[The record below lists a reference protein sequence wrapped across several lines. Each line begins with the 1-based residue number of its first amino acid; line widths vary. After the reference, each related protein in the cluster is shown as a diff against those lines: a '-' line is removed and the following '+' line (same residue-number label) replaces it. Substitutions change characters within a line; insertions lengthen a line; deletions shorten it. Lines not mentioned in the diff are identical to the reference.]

1 MKKTNKRVLSLSLVL
16 AMVAT
21 LLPNMPDSA
30 VTVKADDKISP
41 DVSDLVQIKV
51 GDKTQT
57 MDLYMNGVYETKLTG
72 VSGSTTAK
80 LLVNGKETDLTETFD
95 AGDSQDVYIRLQDGE
110 LKDSVDD
117 GIVHTAA
124 WTGDFE
130 NKGFDF
136 IDDEGN
142 SYSIKGW
149 TPSDSNAELDYVGG
163 GIYSKTFN
171 MNALA
176 SDIVLAA
183 PSSGYKVAFDDGWDY
198 SIGAGGGS
206 DNIGVTFPAGTTAFT
221 VACDEINKK
230 VYDSVNTAGFK
241 ITQNGGKPEIDGVP
255 FVTSISF
262 IGDARES
269 GDNNWKADLEGY
281 EFTPITDTLYR
292 YQKTFNKGS
301 YNYKCVFN
309 YSSWYEAEAD
319 NRKLDI
325 NADNTNVV
333 FLYNTET
340 GKLTDS
346 INNANDVAAALG
358 MKAAP
363 AEAKV
368 NANANGTLE
377 FVTVADGA
385 KTVNLVYG
393 KKSEVEAKGE
403 AALSKAVCKK
413 LDNGGFS
420 SGNIVMGDDTAD
432 IVYYYDVDGKPVLDG
447 AASDTVTIGG
457 ARYSVYK
464 KAKFD
469 GRGVNV
475 PGTFPG
481 PSWDAASNAMTY
493 KGNGLYEYTFE
504 NVPAA
509 NYEYKISMGSW
520 SENYGKG
527 GIADGANIA
536 VTVPKTQDVTV
547 FYNDFTH
554 NSVTTIDYI
563 FADITLSGTGIPE
576 GTKLGDSGL
585 TGIYTAVV
593 AMKKGT
599 YNDIKLTYNN
609 KDYKFDSI
617 NVNEDKDVTFYFDP
631 VSEIFYCNASNEK
644 VEEADIYYNTKD
656 IEYKSVYGAVATGK
670 EITFSITTGTDVTN
684 AKMVIKGVEAKN
696 LDMTKAGDA
705 KDGKQKWSVTTKFST
720 IGEEHY
726 YFALSNGSSV
736 VIYADDDG
744 NYGTG
749 KVTDLTNIKDYD
761 LVVYKAGFETPDW
774 MKDAVIY
781 QIFPERFNNGD
792 LTNDFAQTSARGEVD
807 YEYITD
813 WNTLPENPEQETL
826 LKDKMDAYKA
836 TGAYVGDGNWSNE
849 IYGGDLKG
857 ITERIDYL
865 KALGVNVIYLN
876 PVFSS
881 ISSHRYDTS
890 DYNIIDPI
898 LGDLGDFEELTQ
910 VAEANGM
917 HVVLDG
923 VFNHVSDDSKYFD
936 RYYKYLEAGTDTI
949 GAYPFW
955 AYVYD
960 TMSEQGVSEDTAKDM
975 AKKYFAD
982 NYGITD
988 FSYTE
993 WFDVFTTTLKDDN
1006 KNDVVD
1012 NIGLRAGKA
1021 VYGYDGWWGYD
1032 SMPIIKATNGSEY
1045 QTGNWAQEII
1055 GNDDGTS
1062 VGQYWISKG
1071 SDGWRLDVANE
1082 VSDETWQNFRKSVK
1096 ALDSDA
1102 VIIGEIW
1109 TDATEYLLGDMYD
1122 SVMNYVFRNAV
1133 LGYAKGGTATD
1144 ATNALERIR
1153 ERYPEEAFYAMM
1165 NLVGS
1170 HDTAR
1175 VLSYLDGI
1183 DDDRNQKEIEKAF
1196 PNYENTSDTAKRR
1209 QYLVA
1214 FLQFTYA
1221 GAPTIYYGD
1230 EIGMVGA
1237 DDPDDRRAF
1246 EWGKGNKELVTWYA
1260 TLADIRSQY
1269 SALRTG
1275 SVEPLNTGDDAI
1287 MGYVRSDDK
1296 DTITVLANNADKD
1309 KDVTVAI
1316 AESDTRAAAKI
1327 TDVISGKEYTVT
1339 DGKATVTVP
1348 AYSGVILT
1356 NDVKTVSVDEAA
1368 LAPAYDPS
1376 YAVAKKVPV
1385 TSLTVDKTNVELKE
1399 KETTKLTA
1407 TVAPANASCTDVSW
1421 TSSDE
1426 GIATV
1431 SQDGAVTA
1439 IKAGTVTITATAVYG
1454 ADVSATYNVT
1464 ITKAEEIKKDDDQK
1478 DNPKVDDPKKD
1489 DDKKDNPKSD
1499 DSKKDDNKADNTDT
1513 DTKTPAKDNT
1523 TSTVSKVNWTNE
1535 VDTIKKAS
1543 AKDTIV
1549 VKMDDTGIISKDAI
1563 AAVKGTDKKLVL
1575 DMGDGIKWIIN
1586 GSDVS
1591 KVPAKD
1597 INMSV
1602 TVGSKSVPEN
1612 VIKSSNVEKD
1622 AKKVVQI
1629 SLGHDGEF
1637 GFKPVLSI
1645 DIGKEYAGKYA
1656 NLYYYNKDKKALEGQ
1671 LSVKIADDG
1680 TALLTFEHASDYVIS
1695 VTEKAAIDTTKKS
1708 ATKTGDNNDL
1718 VLYMSLMGLAAAAI
1732 AAGAYRKKT
1741 TCK

>member
-1 MKKTNKRVLSLSLVL
+1 MKKSNRRILSLSLAL

-21 LLPNMPDSA
+21 MLPNIPETA
-30 VTVKADDKISP
+30 LTVKADDRVSP
-41 DVSDLVQIKV
+41 NVSDLVQIKA
-51 GDKTQT
+51 GDTIQT

-72 VSGSTTAK
+72 ISGSTKAE
-80 LLVNGKETDLTETFD
+80 LLINGEKTELSDSFD
-95 AGDSQDVYIRLQDGE
+95 AGESQDVYIRLQNGE

-124 WTGDFE
+124 LTGNFYGLE
-130 NKGFDF
+130 FL
-136 IDDEGN
+136 DEDGERFN
-142 SYSIKGW
+142 IKSWDPG
-149 TPSDSNAELDYVGG
+149 DLNGELDYVGG
-163 GIYSKTFN
+163 GLYSRTFS
-171 MNALA
+171 MNELTE
-176 SDIVLAA
+176 DVQVNDG
-183 PSSGYKVAFDDGWDY
+183 GYKVAFDDNWNY
-198 SIGAGGGS
+198 SIGDGS
-206 DNIGVTFPAGTTAFT
+206 GNIAVTLPAGTKSFT
-221 VACDEINKK
+221 VLCDEINQK
-230 VYDSVNTAGFK
+230 VYDSVRTSAFNVP
-241 ITQNGGKPEIDGVP
+241 QNSGEIKKNALS
-255 FVTSISF
+255 TNISI
-262 IGDARES
+262 IGTVRGS
-269 GDNNWKADLEGY
+269 GDSDWDASKTGY
-281 EFTPITDTLYR
+281 EFTPITDKLYI
-292 YQKTFNKGS
+292 YSKTFNKGK
-301 YNYKCVFN
+301 YEYKCVFDYAN
-309 YSSWYEAEAD
+309 WYEAEAG
-319 NRKLDI
+319 NRSLDI

-340 GKLTDS
+340 GRLTDS
-346 INNANDVAAALG
+346 INNANDVAATLG
-358 MKAAP
+358 MQVAP

-368 NANANGTLE
+368 NVNANGSVE

-385 KTVNLVYG
+385 NAVYLVYG
-393 KKSEVEAKGE
+393 KKSEVEAKGD
-403 AALSKAVCKK
+403 AALHKVVCKK

-420 SGNIVMGDDTAD
+420 SGNIVIGDESAD
-432 IVYYYDVDGKPVLDG
+432 VVYYYEVDGTPVLDG
-447 AASDTVTIGG
+447 TASETDTLGG
-457 ARYSVYK
+457 VKYSIYK
-464 KAKFD
+464 KSTFE
-469 GRGVNV
+469 GRLVNV

-481 PSWDAASNAMTY
+481 PSWDAASNVMTY
-493 KGNGLYEYTFE
+493 KGNGLYEYTFK

-536 VTVPKTQDVTV
+536 VTVPETQDVTV

-563 FADITLSGTGIPE
+563 FADITLSGTGIPA
-576 GTKLGDSGL
+576 GTKLEDSGL

-593 AMKKGT
+593 AMKNGT
-599 YNDIKLTYNN
+599 YDDVKLTYNN
-609 KDYKFDSI
+609 KDYKFDRI
-617 NVNEDKDVTFYFDP
+617 EVNEAKDVTFYFDP
-631 VSEIFYCNASNEK
+631 VSEIYYCNASNITVDENY
-644 VEEADIYYNTKD
+644 IYYDTKD
-656 IEYKSVYGAVATGK
+656 TDYKSIYGAVATDTD
-670 EITFSITTGTDVTN
+670 ITFCITTGEDVTT
-684 AKMVIKGVEAKN
+684 AKMVIKGVEPKN
-696 LDMTKAGDA
+696 LEMKKNGDA
-705 KDGKQKWSVTTKFST
+705 VAGKQKWSVTTKFST

-749 KVTDLTNIKDYD
+749 KVTDLTNIQPYD
-761 LVVYKAGFETPDW
+761 LVIYKKGFETPDW

-781 QIFPERFNNGD
+781 QIFPDRFNNGD
-792 LTNDFAQTSARGEVD
+792 LTNDFVQTSARGEVD
-807 YEYITD
+807 YEYMNN
-813 WNTLPENPEQETL
+813 WYTLPENPEQEL
-826 LKDKMDAYKA
+826 IDGNLEAYKA
-836 TGAYVGDGNWSNE
+836 TGAYLGDGNWSNE

-898 LGDLGDFEELTQ
+898 LGDLGDFEELTK

-936 RYYKYLEAGTDTI
+936 RYYKYLEAGTDII
-949 GAYPFW
+949 GAYPYW

-960 TMSEQGVSEDTAKDM
+960 TMSEQGVSQDTAEDM

-993 WFDVFTTTLKDDN
+993 WFDVFTTSLKDDN
-1006 KNDVVD
+1006 GNAVADK
-1012 NIGLRAGKA
+1012 IGLRAGKA

-1045 QTGNWAQEII
+1045 QTGNWAEEII
-1055 GNDDGTS
+1055 GNNDGTS

-1082 VSDETWQNFRKSVK
+1082 VSDETWQKFRESVK
-1096 ALDSDA
+1096 ALNNGDA

-1170 HDTAR
+1170 HDTTR

-1196 PNYENTSDTAKRR
+1196 PTYENTSDVAKKR

-1246 EWGKGNKELVTWYA
+1246 EWGKGNEELVKWYA
-1260 TLADIRSQY
+1260 TLANIRSQY

-1275 SVEPLNTGDDAI
+1275 SVEPIKTDDDAI

-1296 DTITVLANNADKD
+1296 DTITVLANNSGEE

-1316 AESDTRAAAKI
+1316 AESDARETAKI

-1339 DGKATVTVP
+1339 DGKVTVKVP

-1356 NDVKTVSVDEAA
+1356 SDVKTVSVDENA

-1376 YAVAKKVPV
+1376 YAVENKVSV
-1385 TSLTVDKTNVELKE
+1385 TSITVDKTSVELKE
-1399 KETTKLTA
+1399 NDTTKLTA
-1407 TVAPANASCTDVSW
+1407 TVAPVDAACKDVKW

-1426 GIATV
+1426 SIATV
-1431 SQDGAVTA
+1431 SQDGTVTA

-1454 ADVSATYNVT
+1454 VDVSATCAVT
-1464 ITKAEEIKKDDDQK
+1464 IAKSEKI
-1478 DNPKVDDPKKD
+1478 NKD
-1489 DDKKDNPKSD
+1489 DDKKEDPKVDVPKADAPKIST
-1499 DSKKDDNKADNTDT
+1499 SKKTS
-1513 DTKTPAKDNT
+1513 PKD
-1523 TSTVSKVNWTNE
+1523 
-1535 VDTIKKAS
+1535 
-1543 AKDTIV
+1543 
-1549 VKMDDTGIISKDAI
+1549 
-1563 AAVKGTDKKLVL
+1563 
-1575 DMGDGIKWIIN
+1575 
-1586 GSDVS
+1586 
-1591 KVPAKD
+1591 
-1597 INMSV
+1597 
-1602 TVGSKSVPEN
+1602 
-1612 VIKSSNVEKD
+1612 
-1622 AKKVVQI
+1622 
-1629 SLGHDGEF
+1629 
-1637 GFKPVLSI
+1637 
-1645 DIGKEYAGKYA
+1645 
-1656 NLYYYNKDKKALEGQ
+1656 
-1671 LSVKIADDG
+1671 
-1680 TALLTFEHASDYVIS
+1680 
-1695 VTEKAAIDTTKKS
+1695 
-1708 ATKTGDNNDL
+1708 GDNNEL
-1718 VLYMSLMGLAAAAI
+1718 VIYICLMGFAAAAI
-1732 AAGAYRKKT
+1732 TAGVYRKK
-1741 TCK
+1741 KSVSK

>member
-1 MKKTNKRVLSLSLVL
+1 MKKTNRRVLSLSLVM

-21 LLPNMPDSA
+21 LLPNMPEG
-30 VTVKADDKISP
+30 VLTVKADDKISP
-41 DVSDLVQIKV
+41 NVSDLVQIKV

-80 LLVNGKETDLTETFD
+80 LVVNGEETDLTETFD
-95 AGDSQDVYIRLQDGE
+95 AGDSQEVYVRLQDGD

-117 GIVHTAA
+117 HIVHTAA
-124 WTGDFE
+124 FTGDFYGLE
-130 NKGFDF
+130 FVDADGTRYD
-136 IDDEGN
+136 IN
-142 SYSIKGW
+142 SW
-149 TPSDSNAELDYVGG
+149 TPGDPNGELDYVGG
-163 GIYSKTFN
+163 GLYSRTFS
-171 MNALA
+171 MKELA
-176 SDIVLAA
+176 EDV
-183 PSSGYKVAFDDGWDY
+183 SGVQYKVAFDDGWDY
-198 SIGAGGGS
+198 SIGLNGGS
-206 DNIGVTFPAGTTAFT
+206 DNIAVTVPKGTTTFT
-221 VACDEINKK
+221 VICDEINKK
-230 VYDSVNTAGFK
+230 VYDSVRTPAFK
-241 ITQNGGKPEIDGVP
+241 VAQNSGEIEKSALS
-255 FVTSISF
+255 TSISL
-262 IGDARES
+262 IGTARGGDGDWDAA
-269 GDNNWKADLEGY
+269 KTGY
-281 EFTPITDTLYR
+281 EFTPITDKLYI
-292 YQKTFNKGS
+292 YSKTFNKGK
-301 YNYKCVFN
+301 YEYKCVFDYAN
-309 YSSWYEAEAD
+309 WYEAEAG
-319 NRKLDI
+319 NRSLDI
-325 NADNTNVV
+325 KDDNTNVV

-346 INNANDVAAALG
+346 INNANDVAVTLG
-358 MKAAP
+358 MQAAP

-385 KTVNLVYG
+385 KAVTLVYG
-393 KKSEVEAKGE
+393 KKAEVEKKGE
-403 AALSKAVCKK
+403 TALSKVSCKK

-420 SGNIVMGDDTAD
+420 SGNIFLGDDAAD
-432 IVYYYDVDGKPVLDG
+432 IVYYYDVDGTPVRDGSADDTAAIDG
-447 AASDTVTIGG
+447 AK
-457 ARYSVYK
+457 YSVYK
-464 KAKFD
+464 KAKFE

-481 PSWDAASNAMTY
+481 SSWDAASNVMKY

-527 GIADGANIA
+527 GIPDGANIA

-547 FYNDFTH
+547 FYNDITH

-563 FADITLSGTGIPE
+563 FADITLSGSGIPD
-576 GTKLGDSGL
+576 GTKLDDSGL

-599 YNDIKLTYNN
+599 YDDVKLTYNN

-617 NVNEDKDVTFYFDP
+617 KIDEDKDVTFYFDP
-631 VSEIFYCNASNEK
+631 VSEIYYCNASNEK

-656 IEYKSVYGAVATGK
+656 TEYKSVYGAVATG
-670 EITFSITTGTDVTN
+670 EDVTFSITTGTDVTN

-696 LDMTKAGDA
+696 LEMTKAGAA

-720 IGEEHY
+720 IGENHY

-749 KVTDLTNIKDYD
+749 KVTDLTNIQDYD
-761 LVVYKAGFETPDW
+761 LVVYKDGFETPDW

-781 QIFPERFNNGD
+781 QIFPDRFYDGDSSNNQ
-792 LTNDFAQTSARGEVD
+792 AQTSARGEED
-807 YEYITD
+807 YEYIKD
-813 WNTLPENPEQETL
+813 WYTLPENPEQEAL
-826 LKDKMDAYKA
+826 LDEDTYKS
-836 TGAYVGDGNWSNE
+836 TGAYYGDGNWSNE

-890 DYNIIDPI
+890 DYGIIDPI

-936 RYYKYLEAGTDTI
+936 RYYKYLEAGTDKI
-949 GAYPFW
+949 GAYPYW

-960 TMSEQGVSEDTAKDM
+960 TMSEQGVSQDTAEDM

-993 WFDVFTTTLKDDN
+993 WFDVFTTSLKDDN
-1006 KNDVVD
+1006 GDAVTD
-1012 NIGLRAGKA
+1012 DIGLRAGKA

-1045 QTGNWAQEII
+1045 QTGNWAEEII

-1096 ALDSDA
+1096 ALNNGDA

-1109 TDATEYLLGDMYD
+1109 TDATDYLLGDMYD

-1183 DDDRNQKEIEKAF
+1183 DDDRNQKDIDSAF
-1196 PNYENTSDTAKRR
+1196 PTYEKTSDLAKRR

-1269 SALRTG
+1269 PALRTG
-1275 SVEPLNTGDDAI
+1275 SVEPLNTGNDAI

-1296 DTITVLANNADKD
+1296 DTMLVLANNTEEAKTI
-1309 KDVTVAI
+1309 TV
-1316 AESDTRAAAKI
+1316 DAAALGLKANEL
-1327 TDVISGKEYTVT
+1327 TDIIASQKYSVT
-1339 DGKATVTVP
+1339 DGKVTVTVP
-1348 AYSGVILT
+1348 ALNGVILT
-1356 NDVKTVSVDEAA
+1356 DDVKTASVDQAA
-1368 LAPAYDPS
+1368 LAPAYDPI
-1376 YAVAKKVPV
+1376 YVIA
-1385 TSLTVDKTNVELKE
+1385 ER
-1399 KETTKLTA
+1399 TT
-1407 TVAPANASCTDVSW
+1407 D
-1421 TSSDE
+1421 
-1426 GIATV
+1426 
-1431 SQDGAVTA
+1431 DG
-1439 IKAGTVTITATAVYG
+1439 
-1454 ADVSATYNVT
+1454 
-1464 ITKAEEIKKDDDQK
+1464 KKDDTV
-1478 DNPKVDDPKKD
+1478 VDDPKQD
-1489 DDKKDNPKSD
+1489 DG
-1499 DSKKDDNKADNTDT
+1499 KKDDTVVDDT
-1513 DTKTPAKDNT
+1513 KKDDTIADTKTPSKDNT
-1523 TSTVSKVNWTNE
+1523 TATVSKVNWANE
-1535 VDTIKKAS
+1535 VDTIKNAP

-1549 VKMDDTGIISKDAI
+1549 VKMDETGIVSKDAI
-1563 AAVKGTDKKLVL
+1563 EAIKGTDKKLVI
-1575 DMGDGIKWIIN
+1575 DMGDGIKWIIK
-1586 GSDVS
+1586 GSDVA
-1591 KVPAKD
+1591 KVPTKD

-1602 TVGSKSVPEN
+1602 TVGSKNVPEN
-1612 VIKSSNVEKD
+1612 IIKSSNVEKD

-1645 DIGKEYAGKYA
+1645 DLGKEYAGKYA
-1656 NLYYYNKDKKALEGQ
+1656 NLYYYNKDKKSLEGQ
-1671 LSVKIADDG
+1671 MSVKIADDG

-1708 ATKTGDNNDL
+1708 ATKTRDDNDL
-1718 VLYMSLMGLAAAAI
+1718 VLYMNLMGLAAAAI
-1732 AAGAYRKKT
+1732 AAGAYRKKK